1 MDALQVKA
9 LIPVWV
15 QGSLADGGRLGL
27 FTVYGRNSEGIRKTY
42 SSVNQAS
49 IDIVCWAES

>member
-9 LIPVWV
+9 LVPVWV

-27 FTVYGRNSEGIRKTY
+27 FTVDGRNSEGIWKTY